1 MSRKS
6 EVTIE
11 HLNDSMSSIHSDGG
25 SLAAELQA
33 KLNSSNSMEPK
44 I

>member
-1 MSRKS
+1 MSRKN

-11 HLNDSMSSIHSDGG
+11 RLDESMSSIQSDGG

-33 KLNSSNSMEPK
+33 KLNASKSMEPK